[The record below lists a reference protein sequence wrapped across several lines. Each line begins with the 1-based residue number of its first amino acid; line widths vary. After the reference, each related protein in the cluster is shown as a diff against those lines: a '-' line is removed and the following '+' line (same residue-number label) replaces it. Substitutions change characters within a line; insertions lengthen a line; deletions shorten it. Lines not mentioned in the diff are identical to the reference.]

1 MEFVEETPPNKSR
14 KRQCH
19 PETWKKNIAKKLRYS
34 AKGGPVYPKCGHK
47 TSRYL
52 CSTLTNNE
60 VNLFHSAFY
69 EVAQKSAQDNFIL
82 KYVSSCPIQ
91 RRRNPNSEKQRTLS
105 CAYYILNNS
114 KKAIPVCK
122 ETFLN
127 ILNLKKHRVDG
138 VMKRF
143 FTHNRLPKER
153 RGGDHRSHKKVHIKE
168 NIKKFIK
175 KFKALEKHYCRG
187 KSARQY
193 LSSDLNIRKMYQM
206 YIQECEPAMAC
217 KASFFRKVFNR
228 NFNIGFG
235 SPQVDVCSQCLE
247 YKERIKRE
255 NNEALKRNLLTE
267 QRIHK
272 LKAKAF
278 FDSPRQK
285 RDDLLTISYDCE
297 KNLVLPKV
305 PDQITYYKRQLYLFN
320 FTVVVGSSKDKLTK
334 ENVYIH
340 SWLESESSKGSNE
353 ISSAVYDT
361 LNKIEISDKVKEIR
375 LVSDGCT
382 GQNKNITIIAMC
394 AKWLISAPQ
403 HLDKMQI
410 IFTVT
415 GHSFLPADRVFA
427 FIEKDVKKL
436 DTIVLPEKYYSIFR
450 KYGTLKKLGVEWHA
464 QNWKKE
470 AGDVLKPTS
479 SLHFKIKSCKRI
491 ILTRSKTGGK
501 HIFVRGEPNYK
512 VDVNNAKGICKTG
525 KQIIYINPENIEL
538 NKVNI
543 KPLKLKNVEQLMTKH
558 FGASW
563 RDITDTDLTYYTN
576 LIKTPH
582 IVADIA
588 SDGESEDEQEGMCEN
603 CNSPGEEEYSNKF
616 V

>member
-52 CSTLTNNE
+52 CSTLTNDE
-60 VNLFHSAFY
+60 VSLFHSAFY

-127 ILNLKKHRVDG
+127 ILSLKKHRVDG

-143 FTHNRLPKER
+143 FTHNRFPKER

-168 NIKKFIK
+168 SIKKFIK

-278 FDSPRQK
+278 FDSLRQK

-297 KNLVLPKV
+297 KNLVLPKI

-382 GQNKNITIIAMC
+382 GQNKNTTIIAMC

-410 IFTVT
+410 IFPVT

-436 DTIVLPEKYYSIFR
+436 DTIVVPEEYYSIFR

-491 ILTRSKTGGK
+491 ILTRSKTGGY

-525 KQIIYINPENIEL
+525 KQIIYINPENLEL

-582 IVADIA
+582 IVVDVA

-603 CNSPGEEEYSNKF
+603 CNSPGEEEYKF